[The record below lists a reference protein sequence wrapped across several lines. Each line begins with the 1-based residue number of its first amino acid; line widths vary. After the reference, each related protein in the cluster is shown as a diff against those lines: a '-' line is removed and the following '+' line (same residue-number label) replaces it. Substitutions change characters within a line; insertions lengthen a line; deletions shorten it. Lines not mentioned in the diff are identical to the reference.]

1 MAKVSKN
8 VAKLYA
14 LKIYQG
20 LITMDDVPAA
30 YRTYVD
36 IYLEQLRRGG
46 NV

>member
-8 VAKLYA
+8 AAKLYA
-14 LKIYQG
+14 MKIYQG
-20 LITMDDVPAA
+20 KLEMSAVPAA

-46 NV
+46 SV